1 MITNSTRVFLDNLY
15 GAAYDRISADWDQWI
30 RNNQGDLPSGYSGVP
45 RLVYGRK
52 DLKKIRSMRITLDI
66 YPGSEGNIVGK
77 HEVKDLPDAGLQ
89 PGKPFMSI
97 NRSKYHDPIATHA
110 FAASAT
116 AATFNVQYKLALSGP
131 PNYDTDNWSQPE
143 EIESWVSGLAVR
155 PVGSPRL
162 VWSAGGGK
170 VMSNTG
176 EIDPSGLT
184 EPRIA
189 LNPYDGEYEG
199 PDYWKSS
206 IKARNV
212 FVCFSATGGDPDYN
226 PALGYGWDTDGDGC
240 IWVKYYDYTECTDPP
255 DEDPEAIRDPGDLVP
270 TIIFKQVDP

>member
-1 MITNSTRVFLDNLY
+1 
-15 GAAYDRISADWDQWI
+15 
-30 RNNQGDLPSGYSGVP
+30 
-45 RLVYGRK
+45 
-52 DLKKIRSMRITLDI
+52 
-66 YPGSEGNIVGK
+66 
-77 HEVKDLPDAGLQ
+77 
-89 PGKPFMSI
+89 MSI
-97 NRSKYHDPIATHA
+97 NRSEYHEPEASHA

-116 AATFNVQYKLALSGP
+116 GVTNVQYKLALSGTY
-131 PNYDTDNWSQPE
+131 NDTDDWSDPE
-143 EIESWVSGLAVR
+143 EIESWVSGLVVR

-162 VWSAGGGK
+162 VWGK
-170 VMSNTG
+170 APYPIMSNTG

-212 FVCFSATGGDPDYN
+212 FVCFSATGGN
-226 PALGYGWDTDGDGC
+226 PGPNWDTDGDGC
-240 IWVKYYDYTECTDPP
+240 IWVKYYDYTECTNQSDP
-255 DEDPEAIRDPGDLVP
+255 DGIRDPGDIVP